1 MKLCSKLCALG
12 AVLVL
17 TTAFASADTITLD
30 SNSTTVTGI
39 NVPGFAIAYPGL
51 TSFNTPN
58 TIVNL
63 ASNGT
68 VWASAITGSSW
79 VSYTTSGPM
88 SNPFA
93 TVNNGDYFFQATLGP
108 LTSPTLDTGS
118 ITVLAD
124 DTVTVFLNGHQINTP
139 SPEPSN
145 PPGSL
150 FPHCL
155 DGEPTCLGT
164 GTVITLPTMDFIS
177 GNNILTFEV
186 TQGNDED
193 FGLDFVATV
202 SETPEPSSL
211 ILLGTGL
218 LGSAGALFR
227 RRRA

>member
-17 TTAFASADTITLD
+17 TTAFASADSVTLL
-30 SNSTTVTGI
+30 SNDTTVTGI
-39 NVPGFAIAYPGL
+39 ATPGFAVQYANLPNN
-51 TSFNTPN
+51 NTPN

-68 VWASAITGSSW
+68 VWASAIGASSW
-79 VSYTTSGPM
+79 VSYTASGPM
-88 SNPFA
+88 SNPFV
-93 TVNNGDYFFQATLGP
+93 TVPNGSYFFQASLGN

-139 SPEPSN
+139 SPTPAN